1 MNMKSYIS
9 DLLSKVLQQMRAGEE
24 TPAAKNFDITIPK
37 ENLGDY
43 STNAAFV
50 LAKEL
55 KQKPQDLAEKLAKA
69 LLKADKQEQSMF
81 ATVHEA
87 SGFVNIFIDPL
98 VLAKTLT
105 AFQKQIPLEQLGRG
119 KKIVFEYSSPN
130 TNKPLHIGHTRND
143 VFGKACINLL
153 RASGYEVLSCEVI
166 NDRGI
171 HIMKSMLMYMLHGKG
186 QTPEQAE
193 MKPDHFVGKFYAM
206 FAEEVAKDPT
216 LDEKAQELLQKWEAN
231 DPETKK
237 LWEKMNDWFYRGVA
251 ETYKHE
257 GSTFD
262 FINHESEIY
271 AHGKEIVRAGV
282 SKGVFIEEEDG
293 SVSVDLTDR
302 GLDKKY
308 LLRKDGTSI
317 YITQDIYLWSL
328 RAKEFNPNQQIVTTS
343 AEQTYHFKVLK
354 EIFLLLG
361 YEWADNFKHLPYEH
375 VYLGKNKMSSRAGNA
390 VSADDLLKEVKQR
403 VRATM
408 LDSQK
413 IKGSV
418 DDDALVESVAF
429 AAIKYGYLKY
439 DSNTKIYFDLE
450 ETVAIEGN
458 TGPYIQ
464 YAHARIKNIL
474 MKSADAEF
482 AEPAGEQQAFESTG
496 GIELL
501 KEPAEIALARFA
513 MHYPEAVLTAT
524 NEYKPSILCAYIYE
538 LAAKFSTMYDQVSV
552 LQAESEELK
561 QARLHLLMIV
571 AEIIEHGLEL
581 LGINAPDTL

>member
-1 MNMKSYIS
+1 MKSYIA
-9 DLLSKVLQQMRAGEE
+9 DLVNEALLQMQADGNIASV
-24 TPAAKNFDITIPK
+24 PNFDITIPK

-43 STNAAFV
+43 STNAAFI

-55 KQKPQDLAEKLAKA
+55 KQKPQEIAATLAKA
-69 LLKADKQEQSMF
+69 LLKADKYKDSVF
-81 ATVHEA
+81 ATVHAA
-87 SGFVNIFIDPL
+87 SGFVNIFIDSL
-98 VLAKTLT
+98 VLAKTLS
-105 AFQKQIPLEQLGRG
+105 AFQSQIPIEQFGAG

-143 VFGKACINLL
+143 LFGKACINLL
-153 RASGYEVLSCEVI
+153 RTSGYEVIACEVI

-171 HIMKSMLMYMLHGKG
+171 HIMKSMLMYMMYGNG

-193 MKPDHFVGKFYAM
+193 MKSDHFVGKFYAM
-206 FAEEVAKDPT
+206 FAKEVEKDPT
-216 LDEKAQELLQKWEAN
+216 LDEKAQELLQKWEAG
-231 DPETKK
+231 DPDTRA
-237 LWEKMNDWFYRGVA
+237 LWETMNNWFYQGVA
-251 ETYKHE
+251 QTYKQE

-262 FINHESEIY
+262 SINHESEIF
-271 AHGKEIVRAGV
+271 AHGKEVIREGV
-282 SKGVFIEEEDG
+282 EKGVFTEEADG
-293 SVSVDLTDR
+293 SVSVDLTDQ

-328 RAKEFNPNQQIVTTS
+328 RAKEFNPDEMLVTTS
-343 AEQTYHFKVLK
+343 AEQSYHFKVLK
-354 EIFLLLG
+354 EIFALLG
-361 YEWADNFKHLPYEH
+361 YGWADSFRHLPYEH
-375 VYLGKNKMSSRAGNA
+375 VYLGKDKISSRAGNA
-390 VSADDLLKEVKQR
+390 VSADDLLKEVKYR

-408 LDSQK
+408 LESHK

-418 DDDALVESVAF
+418 EDDTLVESVAF

-439 DSNTKIYFDLE
+439 DSNTKIYFDME

-474 MKSADAEF
+474 IKSAGEEF
-482 AEPAGEQQAFESTG
+482 AEKSVVQQAFESTG
-496 GIELL
+496 GIEIL
-501 KEPAEIALARFA
+501 KEPAEVALARFA
-513 MHYPEAVLTAT
+513 MHYPEAVLSAT
-524 NEYKPSILCAYIYE
+524 KDYKPSVLCAYIYE

-552 LQAESEELK
+552 LQAGSEELK

-571 AEIIEHGLEL
+571 AGILEHGLEL